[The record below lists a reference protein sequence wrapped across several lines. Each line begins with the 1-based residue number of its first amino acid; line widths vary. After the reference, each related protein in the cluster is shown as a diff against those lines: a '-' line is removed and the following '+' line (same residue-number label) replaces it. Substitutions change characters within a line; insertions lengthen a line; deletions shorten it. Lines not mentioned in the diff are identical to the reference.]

1 MYDSTSQP
9 APLHQ
14 LPHHPP
20 SLSLTPTTISWTG
33 RTTAG
38 TPPPLTTM
46 TSQDTNTNGNGNTL
60 KLYYWY
66 TSFYSQRVLMALYE
80 KRVPFKTQIVS
91 LLAEEQY
98 EPWFLKL
105 NPRAE
110 VPVLTDGVKV
120 IPDSIR
126 IIEYLEDNFSN
137 GQFGQLTP
145 KEKGS
150 EESKNIQRFR
160 DLLETLPIPALTFGT
175 AIHPELVDNP
185 KPPFTPLLLKRMKET
200 AKTRHVIIRE
210 HAEKTPEFQEALMEK
225 AAAAEH
231 GSLNLN
237 KTREEMDEVLQEFDS
252 VLQKVE
258 DELSSHTEGKSS
270 WWLCGELFSIADI
283 DLAILLNRLNCLGY
297 ERRFWAEEKRPLLEA
312 YWYKIQKRDSFKR
325 ATYFSANAMRLT
337 KLRGTLKQSK
347 TLLASLTAAMAIAV
361 ISYIVYR
368 RVLKS

>member
-1 MYDSTSQP
+1 
-9 APLHQ
+9 
-14 LPHHPP
+14 
-20 SLSLTPTTISWTG
+20 
-33 RTTAG
+33 
-38 TPPPLTTM
+38 M
-46 TSQDTNTNGNGNTL
+46 TSINSNGNGNAL

-98 EPWFLKL
+98 EPKFLKL

-120 IPDSIR
+120 IPDSTR

-150 EESKNIQRFR
+150 EESKTIQKFR

-185 KPPFTPLLLKRMKET
+185 KPPFTPSVLKQMKEN
-200 AKTRHVIIRE
+200 AKNRHVVIRG
-210 HAEKTPEFQEALMEK
+210 HAEKAPEFQKVLMEK
-225 AAAAEH
+225 AAAVEH
-231 GSLNLN
+231 GALKLNR
-237 KTREEMDEVLQEFDS
+237 TREEMDEVLKEFDLA
-252 VLQKVE
+252 LQKVE
-258 DELSSHTEGKSS
+258 LQLSSHTGDKSA
-270 WWLCGELFSIADI
+270 WWLCGEMFSIADV

-297 ERRFWAEEKRPLLEA
+297 ELKFWAGGKRPFLET
-312 YWYKIQKRDSFKR
+312 YWHKIQKRDSFKR
-325 ATYFSANAMRLT
+325 ATYFSTNAVHLT
-337 KLRGTLKQSK
+337 KLRGILKQSK
-347 TLLASLTAAMAIAV
+347 TLLASLTAVMGIAI
-361 ISYIVYR
+361 ISYIIYR
-368 RVLKS
+368 RVSKS